1 MRRKGNRV
9 TGKAGEE
16 SGAIMETTSVLRALE
31 WQADHSEQNG
41 AAVTARV
48 IRGFVP
54 LLDGATA
61 VGRRMRDWPGL
72 GLEDAMP
79 LRLAGGFHW
88 LQLSGAEA
96 RLAAVYDGTV
106 TEQGAVDAVIGAVA
120 REHDAVL
127 LPWLDGPP
135 QTNEA
140 GRSASIVAGL
150 LWLAGKLGARFE
162 LNEIG
167 ASAGCN
173 TMIERYRYEL
183 GGVGVGPVAAPV
195 VIAPEWRGA
204 APPENVI
211 EIMAI
216 RGCDRAPIDLSDAA
230 QALRLKAYVWPEN
243 GARLARLDAIVAM
256 ARERAPLL
264 EAADAADWVERR
276 LGEPQAAGVTRAF
289 YHSIVWQYIAPEG
302 RARIEAAMAAAGALA
317 TAERPLAWLMLETN
331 RATFR
336 HELRVRFWPGPA
348 EWTLL
353 GEAQAHGAWVEW
365 LGVQAMTPEAR

>member
-106 TEQGAVDAVIGAVA
+106 TEQGAVDAVI
-120 REHDAVL
+120 
-127 LPWLDGPP
+127 
-135 QTNEA
+135 
-140 GRSASIVAGL
+140 
-150 LWLAGKLGARFE
+150 
-162 LNEIG
+162 
-167 ASAGCN
+167 
-173 TMIERYRYEL
+173 
-183 GGVGVGPVAAPV
+183 VAAY
-195 VIAPEWRGA
+195 A
-204 APPENVI
+204 
-211 EIMAI
+211 
-216 RGCDRAPIDLSDAA
+216 
-230 QALRLKAYVWPEN
+230 
-243 GARLARLDAIVAM
+243 
-256 ARERAPLL
+256 LL
-264 EAADAADWVERR
+264 EAEVAIVEALKARKVAI
-276 LGEPQAAGVTRAF
+276 EVAG
-289 YHSIVWQYIAPEG
+289 
-302 RARIEAAMAAAGALA
+302 
-317 TAERPLAWLMLETN
+317 
-331 RATFR
+331 
-336 HELRVRFWPGPA
+336 
-348 EWTLL
+348 
-353 GEAQAHGAWVEW
+353 
-365 LGVQAMTPEAR
+365 